1 MNLVLKLIH
10 SIVMLYFWDKLK
22 IKKQMKMKYLLSF
35 VIATTFLYSCS
46 KVEGKGGSAT
56 VKGVVMEQL
65 YNSIG
70 NPISGGKYEA
80 ADQDVYLIYGQ
91 DDTFYDDDIKTS
103 YDGSF
108 VFNYLQKGKYTLYVY
123 EDCSSCASGKKEIL
137 VPFEITERNQV
148 IDLDTIVIKKQL

>member
-1 MNLVLKLIH
+1 
-10 SIVMLYFWDKLK
+10 
-22 IKKQMKMKYLLSF
+22 MKYLFSL
-35 VIATTFLYSCS
+35 VIASTLLFSCS
-46 KVEGKGGSAT
+46 KVEGEGGSAT

-80 ADQDVYLIYGQ
+80 ADQDVYLIYGNE
-91 DDTFYDDDIKTS
+91 DTFYDDDIKTS

-108 VFNYLQKGKYTLYVY
+108 VFNYLQKGKYTLFVY
-123 EDCSSCASGKKEIL
+123 EDCSSCPSGRKEIL

-148 IDLDTIVIKKQL
+148 VDLDSIVIKKQL

>member
-1 MNLVLKLIH
+1 
-10 SIVMLYFWDKLK
+10 
-22 IKKQMKMKYLLSF
+22 MKYLFSL
-35 VIATTFLYSCS
+35 VIASTLLFSCS
-46 KVEGKGGSAT
+46 KVEGEGGSAT

-80 ADQDVYLIYGQ
+80 ADQDVYLIYGNE
-91 DDTFYDDDIKTS
+91 DTFYDDDIKTS

-108 VFNYLQKGKYTLYVY
+108 VFNYLQKGKYTLFVY
-123 EDCSSCASGKKEIL
+123 EDCSSCPSGKKEIL

-148 IDLDTIVIKKQL
+148 VDLDSIVIKKQL

>member
-1 MNLVLKLIH
+1 
-10 SIVMLYFWDKLK
+10 
-22 IKKQMKMKYLLSF
+22 MKYLFSL
-35 VIATTFLYSCS
+35 VIASALLFSCS
-46 KVEGKGGSAT
+46 KVEGEGGSAM

-80 ADQDVYLIYGQ
+80 ADQDVYLIYGNE
-91 DDTFYDDDIKTS
+91 DTFYDDDIKTS

-108 VFNYLQKGKYTLYVY
+108 VFNYLQKGKYTLFVY
-123 EDCSSCASGKKEIL
+123 EDCSSCPSGRKEIL

-148 IDLDTIVIKKQL
+148 VDLDSIVIKKQL

>member
-1 MNLVLKLIH
+1 
-10 SIVMLYFWDKLK
+10 
-22 IKKQMKMKYLLSF
+22 MKYLFSL
-35 VIATTFLYSCS
+35 VIVTTLLYSCS

-108 VFNYLQKGKYTLYVY
+108 VFNYLQKGKYTLFVY
-123 EDCSSCASGKKEIL
+123 EDCSNCASGKREIL

>member
-1 MNLVLKLIH
+1 MKLIL
-10 SIVMLYFWDKLK
+10 SIFLTSTL
-22 IKKQMKMKYLLSF
+22 
-35 VIATTFLYSCS
+35 LYSCS

-56 VKGVVMEQL
+56 VKGVVLEQL

-91 DDTFYDDDIKTS
+91 DDTFYDDDLKTS
-103 YDGSF
+103 FDGSF
-108 VFNYLQKGKYTLYVY
+108 VFNYLQKGKYTLFVY
-123 EDCSSCASGKKEIL
+123 EDCNNCPSGKKEIL
-137 VPFEITERNQV
+137 FPFEITERNQV

>member
-1 MNLVLKLIH
+1 
-10 SIVMLYFWDKLK
+10 
-22 IKKQMKMKYLLSF
+22 MKYLFSLA
-35 VIATTFLYSCS
+35 IASSLLFSCS
-46 KVEGKGGSAT
+46 KVEGEGGSAT

-108 VFNYLQKGKYTLYVY
+108 VFNYLQKGKYTLFVY
-123 EDCSSCASGKKEIL
+123 EDCSSCPSGKNEIL

>member
-1 MNLVLKLIH
+1 
-10 SIVMLYFWDKLK
+10 
-22 IKKQMKMKYLLSF
+22 MKYLFSL
-35 VIATTFLYSCS
+35 VIATVFLYSCS
-46 KVEGKGGSAT
+46 KVEGEGGSAT

-80 ADQDVYLIYGQ
+80 ADQDVYLIYGN

-108 VFNYLQKGKYTLYVY
+108 VFNYLQKGKYTLFVY
-123 EDCSSCASGKKEIL
+123 EDCSTCASGKKEFL

>member
-1 MNLVLKLIH
+1 
-10 SIVMLYFWDKLK
+10 
-22 IKKQMKMKYLLSF
+22 MKYLFSF
-35 VIATTFLYSCS
+35 VITTAFLYSCS
-46 KVEGKGGSAT
+46 KVEGEGGSAT

-108 VFNYLQKGKYTLYVY
+108 VFNYLQKGKYTLFVY
-123 EDCSSCASGKKEIL
+123 EDCSTCASGKKEIL

>member
-1 MNLVLKLIH
+1 MKLIL
-10 SIVMLYFWDKLK
+10 SIFLTSTL
-22 IKKQMKMKYLLSF
+22 
-35 VIATTFLYSCS
+35 LYSCS

-56 VKGVVMEQL
+56 VKGVVLEQL

-91 DDTFYDDDIKTS
+91 DDTFYDDDLKTS
-103 YDGSF
+103 FDGSF
-108 VFNYLQKGKYTLYVY
+108 VFNYLQKGKYTLFVY
-123 EDCSSCASGKKEIL
+123 EDCNNCPSGKKEIL